1 MFILREI
8 CKEKKV
14 TSQELADKTGIS
26 KRTIDE
32 YRQRRKEPSL
42 SNGIKLADA
51 LGVDPRD
58 LIKKESD

>member
-51 LGVDPRD
+51 LSVDPRD

>member
-14 TSQELADKTGIS
+14 TSQELANKTGIS

-51 LGVDPRD
+51 LGVNPRD